1 MKRRKTWTRARERK
15 RCLKEKRQGKSKGV
29 RQKRWMKCGS
39 VGGGKRG
46 TRGDIGMGNEKETN
60 EARESKKTKK
70 MKMR

>member
-1 MKRRKTWTRARERK
+1 
-15 RCLKEKRQGKSKGV
+15 
-29 RQKRWMKCGS
+29 MKCES

-60 EARESKKTKK
+60 EARESKKKKKK